1 VLTHLRRHGAALDI
15 GTAAFL
21 GMQAH
26 VLGMLD
32 DDPAAL
38 NRPPEY
44 VTYYPPSGSPLRNAA
59 TGGHLALV
67 KRLLERGADP
77 NLPEERIAPRGHAL
91 YSAVYRG
98 HVEIARLLLEYG
110 AFPNPPVESSA
121 DALSIAINRGDA
133 PMVELL
139 ASYGAA
145 RAVDILAYYGDL
157 TTAAAV
163 FDADRARANDPD
175 ALTNAAQ
182 QGHESFV
189 RLLLRCA
196 PALATR
202 VGTAASTRA
211 LTELLFAHGMDPSHA
226 DWLGITP
233 LHRFARDGQLE
244 MAALFLDHGA
254 DVHARDDELCS
265 TPLAWAARHGRLE
278 MVELLLAHGAAIEHP
293 DDPAWATP
301 LAWASRRGQLAV
313 AARLAGLG
321 AAGPDPAASHPAD
334 GVD

>member
-1 VLTHLRRHGAALDI
+1 VLAL
-15 GTAAFL
+15 
-21 GMQAH
+21 
-26 VLGMLD
+26 LD
-32 DDPAAL
+32 ADPSAL
-38 NRPPEY
+38 NRAPEY

-59 TGGHLALV
+59 TGGHLTLV
-67 KRLLERGADP
+67 QRLLERGADP
-77 NLPEERIAPRGHAL
+77 NLPEERIAPHGHAL

-98 HVEIARLLLEYG
+98 HLEIARLLLEYG
-110 AFPNPPVESSA
+110 AYPNPPVESSA

-133 PMVELL
+133 PMIELL
-139 ASYGAA
+139 AAYGAA
-145 RAVDILAYYGDL
+145 RSVELLAYYGDL

-163 FDADRARANDPD
+163 FDADRARANDPE
-175 ALTNAAQ
+175 ALANAAQ
-182 QGHESFV
+182 QGHEPFV

-233 LHRFARDGQLE
+233 LHRFARDGQVE
-244 MAALFLDHGA
+244 MATLFLDRGA
-254 DVHARDDELCS
+254 DVHARDDELSS
-265 TPLAWAARHGRLE
+265 TPLAWAARHGQVE

-293 DDPAWATP
+293 QDPPWATP

-313 AARLAGLG
+313 ATRFGARGTPPYG
-321 AAGPDPAASHPAD
+321 AAHPPDRIGSD
-334 GVD
+334 